1 MLYEAIKKLID
12 RNGLTEE
19 LKRKIDVLFI
29 ADRLT
34 EDEYLA
40 SVNKVGYHVERIDER
55 TFALVTDEEVS
66 EVSENDG
73 TDYLRPI
80 TYSEGMTVEAGLWY
94 TDGNDIWEAI
104 ASGTPESFADAN
116 YFDIITI

>member
-1 MLYEAIKKLID
+1 MLFDAIKKLID

-19 LKRKIDVLFI
+19 LKRKIDVLFL

-40 SVNKVGYHVERIDER
+40 SVNKIGYHIERLDER
-55 TFALVTDEEVS
+55 TLQLVEDEEV
-66 EVSENDG
+66 ETENDG

-80 TYSEGMTVEAGLWY
+80 MYEIGMEVHNGLWY
-94 TDGNDIWEAI
+94 TDGADIWEAI
-104 ASGTPESFADAN
+104 ADGTPESFADVN
-116 YFDIITI
+116 YFDIITV

>member
-19 LKRKIDVLFI
+19 LKRKIDVLFL

-40 SVNKVGYHVERIDER
+40 SVNKVGYHIERIDER
-55 TFALVTDEEVS
+55 TLQLVEDAEAETK
-66 EVSENDG
+66 NDG

-80 TYSEGMTVEAGLWY
+80 SYENGMSVEAGLWY
-94 TDGNDIWEAI
+94 TDGEDIWEAI
-104 ASGTPESFADAN
+104 ADGTPESFTDTN
-116 YFDIITI
+116 FFDIITV